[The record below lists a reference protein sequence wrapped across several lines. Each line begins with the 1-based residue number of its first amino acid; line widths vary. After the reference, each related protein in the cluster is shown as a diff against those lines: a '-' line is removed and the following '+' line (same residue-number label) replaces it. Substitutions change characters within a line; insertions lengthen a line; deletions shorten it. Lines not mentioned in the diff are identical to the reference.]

1 MLINPAVLPVYAPP
15 ASLRVDGVSR
25 NLGDLAVLEG
35 ARRDAFPGTFPYV
48 LEFAASAAR
57 SLPGMRDALPGH
69 VLEPGRAMTAVWLR
83 ALRPLLLRA
92 RTVRPR
98 FVLCTIDRVEVRPSV
113 VRIVGACAPLLVH
126 ASASRAPAIS

>member
-48 LEFAASAAR
+48 LEFGASAAR
-57 SLPGMRDALPGH
+57 SLPGVRAAAGARIGIAGTRDLIG
-69 VLEPGRAMTAVWLR
+69 ERSG
-83 ALRPLLLRA
+83 
-92 RTVRPR
+92 
-98 FVLCTIDRVEVRPSV
+98 
-113 VRIVGACAPLLVH
+113 
-126 ASASRAPAIS
+126 SR